1 MTPLTAAGAVFTYL
15 RDFSDS
21 IALLPG
27 AKRFDFGHVRG
38 VFTGRAMFN
47 RFYDATYPPIVTADD
62 VATLAG
68 VALEQN
74 CRPVWLFD
82 TDGIGPAVAGAL
94 EANGFVQKATWSGMW
109 RSAEDLPR
117 VDPPQGVTVTRVDDS
132 VALLTWVRICV
143 EVEDFSPAQ
152 GETFRELFQ
161 TLRDQDAPWTH
172 LIASIDGR
180 AVATASLFLTNR
192 IAAVDWV
199 NTLPDARRRG
209 TASHLVSRLLS
220 DAAGTWDVAVL
231 TSTADGESLYRRLGF
246 RHCAGVAAYRLSSA
260 L

>member
-1 MTPLTAAGAVFTYL
+1 MTPLMAPGAVFTYL

-27 AKRFDFGHVRG
+27 AKPFDFGHVRG

-47 RFYDATYPPIVTADD
+47 RFYDATYPSIVTAAD
-62 VATLAG
+62 VARLAG
-68 VALEQN
+68 VALQQK

-82 TDGIGPAVAGAL
+82 TDRIDAAVAGAL

-109 RSAEDLPR
+109 RGAGDLPQAE
-117 VDPPQGVTVTRVDDS
+117 PPDGLTISRVDDS
-132 VALLTWVRICV
+132 DELLTWIRICV
-143 EVEDFSPAQ
+143 EVEGFSAEQ
-152 GETFRELFQ
+152 GKTFTELFQ
-161 TLRDQDAPWTH
+161 TLREQNVPWTH

-180 AVATASLFLTNR
+180 AVATASLFLTTR
-192 IAAVDWV
+192 IAAIDWV

-209 TASHLVSRLLS
+209 IASHLVSRLLS

-231 TSTADGESLYRRLGF
+231 TSTGDGESLYRRLGF
-246 RHCAGVAAYRLSSA
+246 QHCARVAAYRLSSA